1 MRLTG
6 KELKQASQGEWVN
19 DKQADEVEGIGTD
32 TRDFV
37 KGHAFLALRGPS
49 FDGHEHAQQIADDAT
64 ALIGD
69 DIGVLQWQALSTPQ
83 LKVADTLQ
91 SLGDIAGFYRS
102 RLQHTKV
109 IAITGSYGKTTV
121 RSMLEHIAQA
131 LDVEVAA
138 TQANFNN
145 LIGVPKTLLNIEM
158 NADIALIECGISEQG
173 EMLRLSEIVQPDA
186 VVVTGLSQAH
196 GEGLGGIQGIA
207 LEKAQLLAHLHQDG
221 WAVLGQGVA
230 ELFAGVEHKTV
241 DMLAMENPDAV
252 AWSLQG
258 KTLVL
263 RHSQLRDTQS
273 ECQFDLLLPAKHWA
287 ADMALAAT
295 VMLKLAQDLDKPWT
309 LKEISTALESWQ
321 PVQGRMAIY
330 PLSGF
335 TLIDDAYNANPVSMQ
350 AALDTLADLEGH
362 RTAILGDMLE
372 LGEDA
377 KQLHEQLDLHDIDEV
392 LTVGNLMAGLAAA
405 NPDAN
410 IRVFQDEQTLSA
422 WLANK
427 DFPTTPSTLLVKGS
441 HGTGLYRI
449 SKFLQER
456 GQHVI

>member
-19 DKQADEVEGIGTD
+19 DKQAEVVDGIGTD

-49 FDGHEHAQQIADDAT
+49 FDGHEHAQQIADDAA

-131 LDVEVAA
+131 LDMEVAA

-158 NADIALIECGISEQG
+158 HADIALIECGISEQG

-207 LEKAQLLAHLHQDG
+207 QEKAQLLAHLHQDG

-230 ELFAGVEHKTV
+230 ELFANVEHQTV
-241 DMLAMENPDAV
+241 DMLAMENPHAV

-258 KTLVL
+258 KNLVL
-263 RHSQLRDTQS
+263 KHGQNA
-273 ECQFDLLLPAKHWA
+273 CKFDLLLPAKHWA

-309 LKEISTALESWQ
+309 LKEICVTLESWQ
-321 PVQGRMAIY
+321 PVQGRMAIH

-350 AALDTLADLEGH
+350 AALDTLAALEGH
-362 RTAILGDMLE
+362 SIAILGDMLE

-392 LTVGNLMAGLAAA
+392 LTVGNLMAGLAATHP
-405 NPDAN
+405 NAN

-422 WLANK
+422 WLVNK